1 MGKRFAQLDL
11 SRMGDDKALALASYG
26 ESVATYRYI
35 ILSEKAKDARL
46 RQAFEVMAR
55 EEKDHRDRVQNLLRE
70 VSPSGGFYLGPDD
83 KLAVC
88 VGPRLVDARD
98 DARMDEALKLII
110 ASEKRTASFYSRYS
124 EFARE
129 PKVKALFTELAQ
141 EGLVRVRRLRELFQ
155 SAGRE
160 IMEPCPVAQIKMA

>member
-35 ILSEKAKDARL
+35 ILSEKARDARL
-46 RQAFEVMAR
+46 RQAFEQLSR
-55 EEKDHRDRVQNLLRE
+55 EEKEHRDRIQSLLRQI
-70 VSPSGGFYLGPDD
+70 SPSGGFYLGPDD

-98 DARMDEALKLII
+98 DARLDEALKLII
-110 ASEKRTASFYSRYS
+110 ASEKRTASFYGRYS
-124 EFARE
+124 QVAQE
-129 PKVKALFTELAQ
+129 PRVKALFTELAH
-141 EGLVRVRRLRELFQ
+141 EGLGHVRRLRELFQ
-155 SAGRE
+155 SAGRD
-160 IMEPCPVAQIKMA
+160 ITEPCPVTQLKMA